1 MSDPRFVAI
10 PLGQSQR
17 FRGAVEKDMPTR
29 PPATAWVYLYRCPHA
44 HRKPES
50 AIACAR
56 EWFLR
61 EGK

>member
-1 MSDPRFVAI
+1 MSAPRFVAI

-17 FRGAVEKDMPTR
+17 FRGVCRLHRDPLMEHSY
-29 PPATAWVYLYRCPHA
+29 VCPHA
-44 HRKPES
+44 HRKAES